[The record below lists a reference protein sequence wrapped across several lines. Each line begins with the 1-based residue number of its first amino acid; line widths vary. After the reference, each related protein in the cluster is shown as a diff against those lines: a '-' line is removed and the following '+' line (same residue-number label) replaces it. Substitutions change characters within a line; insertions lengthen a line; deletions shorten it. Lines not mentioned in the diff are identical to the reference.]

1 MAFRVAGM
9 RQMLA
14 LDTTPMP
21 ATVIEFAEH
30 LQAEAEQLMLLSTPV
45 PASTLSTSSSTVVA
59 ADVKKKELVK
69 AAALTT
75 PTEKPKCGYFC
86 GLQVCGLLHL

>member
-14 LDTTPMP
+14 LDTTPLP
-21 ATVIEFAEH
+21 ATAIEFAEH
-30 LQAEAEQLMLLSTPV
+30 LQAEAEQLMLSTPV